1 MGIKNLNRFL
11 LDQCQKTSIKKTSL
25 KQLRGKSIVIDT
37 SIYMY
42 KFSGQDALLEN
53 FYLMISLFRKHQI
66 APLFVFD
73 GKPPPEKRALL
84 QERHALKQ
92 QAEEKYAELQKE
104 MQNIQSSTDP
114 SGNISMVD
122 AQKELALEMECL
134 KKQFIRIRQKD
145 TKSVKA
151 LIQAYGCTYYEA
163 EGEADKVCAQM
174 VICGKAWA
182 CLSDDMDMFV
192 YGCPRVLR
200 HISLLHSHVL
210 LYDMELIL
218 QDLGWSE
225 QLFKQIMVLSGTD
238 YTPTNKQK
246 AQTNLY
252 ETVKWSREY
261 LKRCPDRSVD
271 FYQWLVQHTKYIAD
285 YDEVIKIDEMFS
297 ISPEAFEYVEDI
309 TIDLSDRYDTLTLS
323 AILQEEGFI
332 FL

>member
-25 KQLRGKSIVIDT
+25 KQLRGKTIVVDT

-84 QERHALKQ
+84 VERHNIKK
-92 QAEEKYAELQKE
+92 QAEEKYAELEKE
-104 MQNIQSSTDP
+104 MQNIQTSTD
-114 SGNISMVD
+114 GFTGE
-122 AQKELALEMECL
+122 AQKEMALEMECL

-151 LIQAYGCTYYEA
+151 LIQAYGCSYYEA

-174 VICGKAWA
+174 VVSGKAWA

-192 YGCPRVLR
+192 YGCSRVLR
-200 HISLLHSHVL
+200 HLSLLNSTVL

-225 QLFKQIMVLSGTD
+225 QLFKQIMVISGTD
-238 YTPTNKQK
+238 YNTKL
-246 AQTNLY
+246 QTSLY
-252 ETVKWSREY
+252 ETLKWTKEY
-261 LKRCPDRSVD
+261 VKRCPDRSFD
-271 FYQWLVQHTKYIAD
+271 FYEWLLKHTKYVTD
-285 YDEVIKIDEMFS
+285 YDDLQNTYNMFS
-297 ISPEAFEYVEDI
+297 IPVEAFEYLDTIEIVVHENYDKVE
-309 TIDLSDRYDTLTLS
+309 LDR
-323 AILQEEGFI
+323 ILKEEGFI
-332 FL
+332 FI

>member
-25 KQLRGKSIVIDT
+25 KQLRGKSIVVDT

-66 APLFVFD
+66 VPLFVFD

-84 QERHALKQ
+84 VERHNIKK
-92 QAEEKYAELQKE
+92 QAEEKYAELEKE
-104 MQNIQSSTDP
+104 MQNIQTSTD
-114 SGNISMVD
+114 GFTGE
-122 AQKELALEMECL
+122 AQKEMALEMECL

-151 LIQAYGCTYYEA
+151 LIQAYGCSYYEA

-174 VICGKAWA
+174 VISGKAWA

-192 YGCPRVLR
+192 YGCSRVFR
-200 HISLLHSHVL
+200 HISLLNSTVL

-225 QLFKQIMVLSGTD
+225 QLFKQIMVISGTD
-238 YTPTNKQK
+238 YNTKL
-246 AQTNLY
+246 QTSLY
-252 ETVKWSREY
+252 ETLKWTKEY
-261 LKRCPDRSVD
+261 LKRCPDRSFD
-271 FYQWLVQHTKYIAD
+271 FYEWLLKNTKYIANFD
-285 YDEVIKIDEMFS
+285 DLQNTYNMFS
-297 ISPEAFEYVEDI
+297 IPTEAFEYLDTIEIVVHENYDKVE
-309 TIDLSDRYDTLTLS
+309 LDR
-323 AILQEEGFI
+323 ILKEEGFI
-332 FL
+332 FI